1 MEKEGI
7 LGGQK
12 AEEVAKR
19 VSFQKE
25 LKNAVKDAFYVQV
38 CRCIFG
44 TLHCVVRVQMD
55 TATYHHAQWNVRIK
69 KFLTPF
75 LVS

>member
-38 CRCIFG
+38 LSSLAHYIV
-44 TLHCVVRVQMD
+44 L
-55 TATYHHAQWNVRIK
+55 
-69 KFLTPF
+69 
-75 LVS
+75 